1 MGQKAVCVIWF
12 LLSLP
17 LLILVP
23 LFGNSQAEPF
33 RVLVV
38 MSYEENFPWVS
49 QLKNGIEKEL
59 SGACDI
65 RYFYM
70 DTKRNL
76 DGGPR
81 KAKQAYDLFRKY
93 KPDGVIVADDNGQA
107 MFVVPYLKDK
117 VNTPVMFCGVNEEA
131 EKYGYPASNVSG
143 ILERIHFKESISFAK
158 QLSPNI
164 NTFGF
169 IIKDS
174 PTGRALLEQ
183 IQKGAEDYEV
193 RLVAF
198 RMAKTLEQAQDMTNE
213 LKDKCDLLYISAMAG
228 ILDVKGNPIPEKEA
242 VQMVLKAWGA
252 RPSVATE
259 EYNVKNGALCTVVR
273 TGEEQGSTA
282 AKMLLQAMQG
292 KPVAQIPIV
301 QNRYGKRVINVTT
314 MKELGIKPKPVLLLG
329 TELVRSEE

>member
-1 MGQKAVCVIWF
+1 MALKVLYSIW
-12 LLSLP
+12 LSL
-17 LLILVP
+17 LFLILIP
-23 LFGNSQAEPF
+23 FFGYCQTEPF
-33 RVLVV
+33 KVLVV

-49 QLKNGIEKEL
+49 QLKNGIEEAL
-59 SGACDI
+59 SDTCDI

-70 DTKRNL
+70 DTKRDL
-76 DGGPR
+76 EGGPH
-81 KAKQAYDLFRKY
+81 KAKQAYDLFREF
-93 KPDGVIVADDNGQA
+93 KPDGVIVADDNGQS

-117 VNTPVMFCGVNEEA
+117 VDIPVMFCGVNEEA

-143 ILERIHFKESISFAK
+143 VLERIHFRESISFAK
-158 QLSPNI
+158 QLAPSI
-164 NTFGF
+164 STFGF

-198 RMAKTLEQAQDMTNE
+198 RMAKTLEQARRMTNE

-228 ILDVKGNPIPEKEA
+228 ILDESGKPIPEKEA
-242 VQMVLKAWGA
+242 VQLVLKSWGE
-252 RPSVATE
+252 RPTVATE

-273 TGEEQGSTA
+273 TGEEQGATA
-282 AKMLLQAMQG
+282 AKMLLEAMHG
-292 KPVAQIPIV
+292 KPVEQIPIV
-301 QNRYGKRVINVTT
+301 QNRYGKRVINVTS

-329 TELVRSEE
+329 TELVRSDR